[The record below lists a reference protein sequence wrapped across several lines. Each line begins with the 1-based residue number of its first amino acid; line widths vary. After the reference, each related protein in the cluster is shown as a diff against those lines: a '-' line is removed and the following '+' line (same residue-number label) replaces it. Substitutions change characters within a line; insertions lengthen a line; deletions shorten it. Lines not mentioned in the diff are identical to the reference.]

1 MLPSRPAPP
10 PASGHGGPW
19 GREVPWPGPP
29 SRGGDAVAGPRK
41 QCVCGVG
48 PSSAQP
54 PTARRP
60 RLAHTPLPGS
70 PARSHVLPR
79 PCRGPTVFGQ
89 AAEHGAPPRA
99 RAHHPAAPAP
109 APPGAPSPCSAVH
122 PRCTEVARQ
131 TSGGPVDGR
140 TEGRGDGRVG
150 TRTDGRTGGQTNGW
164 AERWMALGCVHRWET
179 GGWVDNGWV
188 YGRTDGWV
196 MDA

>member
-1 MLPSRPAPP
+1 MPDEPRCTLPSRPAPP

-41 QCVCGVG
+41 ECVCGVG

-60 RLAHTPLPGS
+60 RLAHAPLPGS

-89 AAEHGAPPRA
+89 AALSAPGAAAEHGAPPRA

-109 APPGAPSPCSAVH
+109 APPGAPSPAQL
-122 PRCTEVARQ
+122 CTHDALRWPDRHREDRWM
-131 TSGGPVDGR
+131 
-140 TEGRGDGRVG
+140 EGRKEEGMD
-150 TRTDGRTGGQTNGW
+150 
-164 AERWMALGCVHRWET
+164 
-179 GGWVDNGWV
+179 GWV
-188 YGRTDGWV
+188 YGR
-196 MDA
+196 MDAQVDRQMDGQRGGWRWGVCIGGRQVGG